1 MNQIYDILVIGGGIS
16 SCTFISSIIKNGFK
30 GKIAL
35 IEAGRDLGGR
45 SSTRFS
51 LKNKGW
57 ALNHGAPSFNIN
69 NQNKDV
75 LLKNFLDELLFN
87 NFIKIDDS
95 EFLELNDD
103 LSVSYKINSSFYLGD
118 IYCSSSTMN
127 KVSHNILKLNGIDDK
142 VDFYFKT
149 LIDKLIFSDNL
160 WRIFSNQGNSY
171 QGKYIVLTSN
181 LILHKRSK
189 KILKTNEIPLRKAIE
204 KNKNS
209 KIDKILNIVN
219 NQDYIKRLNILIYT
233 KSNYKFKQFNKNKNI
248 HIILSREAE
257 QKFGIER
264 IIFQRQVN
272 KKIGIVIHTKN
283 QDNLFNKDE
292 KEIKLFFKEVMLER
306 FNYLFKN
313 NIFINP
319 LLDYEN
325 ISIMRWNASQPY
337 GKGVPKSLQLC
348 DEYKIAFCGD
358 WIANNGYGTIEGSI
372 LSALELSKKFNQLV

>member
-1 MNQIYDILVIGGGIS
+1 
-16 SCTFISSIIKNGFK
+16 
-30 GKIAL
+30 
-35 IEAGRDLGGR
+35 
-45 SSTRFS
+45 
-51 LKNKGW
+51 
-57 ALNHGAPSFNIN
+57 PSFNIN

-189 KILKTNEIPLRKAIE
+189 HILKTNEIPLRKAIE

-233 KSNYKFKQFNKNKNI
+233 KSNYKFKQFNK
-248 HIILSREAE
+248 
-257 QKFGIER
+257 
-264 IIFQRQVN
+264 
-272 KKIGIVIHTKN
+272 
-283 QDNLFNKDE
+283 
-292 KEIKLFFKEVMLER
+292 
-306 FNYLFKN
+306 
-313 NIFINP
+313 
-319 LLDYEN
+319 
-325 ISIMRWNASQPY
+325 
-337 GKGVPKSLQLC
+337 
-348 DEYKIAFCGD
+348 
-358 WIANNGYGTIEGSI
+358 
-372 LSALELSKKFNQLV
+372 